1 MHLKNFFLFSFLLF
15 FFISCNSHKEAP
27 EQLGKINFTVHGN
40 EEAAGYFTKGLLLL
54 HSFEYEDAAENF
66 IAAEKADST
75 CVMAFW
81 GEAMTYNHQLWRYQ
95 DYETGNG
102 ALDKLDS
109 SESKRP
115 LKATDPL
122 EKDFL
127 HAVTILYGKGSKASR
142 DSAYAAYMGLLY
154 QKYPGNDEVG
164 AFYSIALLGSV
175 PVGRNDTVYEHAAEI
190 AQEVLKRNP
199 DHPGAL
205 HYLIHSYDDPQ
216 HAHLALD
223 AADKYAVVAP
233 AAGHALHMPSHIYM
247 AMGMWDKVVSSNEAS
262 WKAAYDRMQRR
273 KLTNDALGYHS
284 LHWLE
289 YAYLQQGRNAE
300 AEKLLNTMQ
309 AACDTLPSK
318 RAREHL
324 IYLTTTYCI
333 ESGNWNDSAM
343 NKKIRMADV
352 NISTRAMYFFTR
364 GMRSYQLQDD
374 KTLAEMIDSI
384 FTDRQNAAG
393 KISGSGMGMCGGVT
407 ASMPNLLDVQQA
419 EVVELELTALEQ
431 WGKKNDAATD
441 SLFRKATLL
450 ENSLSYSF
458 GPPVIVKPSNELYG
472 EWLLEN
478 NRASEAMQQFNR
490 SLQTAPNR
498 RLSLEGK
505 MKASKLGDDEK
516 TASATEKTL
525 SEISAKGKSMKNSL
539 N

>member
-1 MHLKNFFLFSFLLF
+1 MHLKNLFFLSLLF
-15 FFISCNSHKEAP
+15 FFFCSCSSP
-27 EQLGKINFTVHGN
+27 EDSPAELGKVNFTVHGN
-40 EEAAGYFTKGLLLL
+40 EEAARYFTKGLLLL

-66 IAAEKADST
+66 IASEKADST

-95 DYETGNG
+95 DYEKGNA

-109 SESKRP
+109 AESKRVS
-115 LKATDPL
+115 KASDPL

-127 HAVTILYGKGSKASR
+127 NAVAILYGKGSKASR
-142 DSAYAAYMGLLY
+142 DSAYAAFMGSLY
-154 QKYPGNDEVG
+154 QKYPGNDEVA

-175 PVGRNDTVYEHAAEI
+175 SVGRNDTVYEHAAQI

-205 HYLIHSYDDPQ
+205 HYLIHSYDDPK
-216 HAHLALD
+216 HARLALD

-247 AMGMWDKVVSSNEAS
+247 AMGMWDKVISSNEAS
-262 WKAAYDRMQRR
+262 WKAAYDRMQRK

-333 ESGNWNDSAM
+333 ESGNWNDSLM
-343 NKKIRMADV
+343 DKKVSMADV
-352 NISTRAMYFFTR
+352 NISTRAMYFFAR
-364 GMRSYQLQDD
+364 GMRSYQLQDE
-374 KTLAEMIDSI
+374 KTLTQMIDSI

-393 KISGSGMGMCGGVT
+393 KITGSGMGMCGGIT

-419 EVVELELTALEQ
+419 EVMELELRALQQ
-431 WGKKNDAATD
+431 WSKKNDAATD
-441 SLFRKATLL
+441 SLLRKATLL

-472 EWLLEN
+472 EWLLEK
-478 NRASEAMQQFNR
+478 NRPAEAMDQFDR
-490 SLQTAPNR
+490 SLRTAPNR

-505 MKASKLGDDEK
+505 MKASKLGGDEEG
-516 TASATEKTL
+516 ASAAEKTL
-525 SEISAKGKSMKNSL
+525 AEISGKGN
-539 N
+539 